1 MHIKVG
7 TFNLNNLFSRY
18 NFNLQAEVPGLKPG
32 NVSITQIKTVV
43 AEAENKEIEYKGI
56 GLHHKDPAERN
67 MLADRIKAMDLD
79 ILCVQEVEDIET
91 LRYFASTEL
100 ASLYPNLMLVEGNDP
115 RLIDVAVMSKLPIGP
130 CTTWQTATSP
140 QAPGE
145 RVFSRDLLQA
155 TILAKENGP
164 ALLTL
169 FVNHLK
175 SKFVP
180 YYENQVTGQKQAS
193 ERRQL
198 QAETIAQILPLV
210 TKPSDPYIVLG
221 DMNDDITS
229 PLLAPFTKSPAL
241 KLVNGLAHA
250 KETNPPPD
258 SSSPAKNTLWT
269 HRYKPSGKPAQYE
282 LLDQIW
288 LSQGLAAKQ
297 TGAFIGRR
305 QHSITGDGS
314 DHDPAWVELTV

>member
-1 MHIKVG
+1 MQLKIG

-18 NFNLQAEVPGLKPG
+18 NFNLQADVPEVKEGTI
-32 NVSITQIKTVV
+32 SIAEIKTVV
-43 AEAENKEIEYKGI
+43 AEAEQKQIEYKGI
-56 GLHHKDPAERN
+56 GLHRKDPAERT

-79 ILCVQEVEDIET
+79 VLCVQEIEDIET

-100 ASLYPNLMLVEGNDP
+100 ASLYPNLILIEGNDP

-130 CTTWQTATSP
+130 CTTWQTAASP

-155 TILAKENGP
+155 TILNSAGTP
-164 ALLTL
+164 LLTL

-180 YYENQVTGQKQAS
+180 YYENQVTGKKLAD
-193 ERRQL
+193 ERRKL
-198 QAETIAQILPLV
+198 QAETIAQILPQIM
-210 TKPSDPYIVLG
+210 KPSDPFIVLG
-221 DMNDDITS
+221 DMNDDISS
-229 PLLAPFTKSPAL
+229 PLLAPFAKSNAL
-241 KLVNGLAHA
+241 KLTNGLAHA
-250 KETNPPPD
+250 TETNPAPD
-258 SSSPAKNTLWT
+258 SASPAKNQLWT
-269 HRYKPSGKPAQYE
+269 HRYKPSGQPAVYE
-282 LLDQIW
+282 LFDQIW
-288 LSQGLAAKQ
+288 LSPGLASKQ

-314 DHDPAWVELTV
+314 DHDPAWVELSV